1 MIGAYPLVIRRQRRL
16 DLLSIEEVAGH
27 CGLHPDFIQR
37 LVVLGLIDS
46 EDDSAHFFRPE
57 VRLRI
62 QRLQRL
68 RGDLGVNYNAAA
80 LVLDL
85 LDRIE
90 SLESRLRR
98 MTDA

>member
-1 MIGAYPLVIRRQRRL
+1 MISAYPLVIDRRRRL
-16 DLLSIEEVAGH
+16 GLLSIEEVAGR
-27 CGLHPDFIQR
+27 CGLHPDFIRR
-37 LVVLGLIDS
+37 LVVLGLIDP
-46 EDDSAHFFRPE
+46 EGDSAHFFRPE
-57 VRLRI
+57 VTLRI

-90 SLESRLRR
+90 ILESRLRR
-98 MTDA
+98 MPGE